1 MNNNFNKLF
10 NNLMNSI
17 ITESINL
24 AEYKTEID
32 NFNKILNAN
41 SDKFIEYIDISPKA
55 FRWTGGLPENN
66 INDVLYNTLG
76 KLADWK
82 QSSLTA
88 NIILNALNAINL
100 DEVGLENKS
109 AYHKDIISKLVKDS
123 NIENIPEEVL
133 LNNLYLFENY
143 DLYNKYTNNNII
155 GLIDAKKFSDEGL
168 DKLMNSKFKKDLM
181 NYIHFIKEQQPSQA
195 FIEKHMDD
203 FIKYKGLLADISQYI
218 KLDENFI
225 KKYKNE
231 LDIYNLFKYQD
242 LSDSLKKELQPI
254 YNSRRASD
262 KHALDHMDRL
272 FDSGNRRAYD

>member
-1 MNNNFNKLF
+1 
-10 NNLMNSI
+10 MNSI

-41 SDKFIEYIDISPKA
+41 SDKFIEYIDINPKS

-76 KLADWK
+76 KLAEWK
-82 QSSLTA
+82 ESPLTA

-100 DEVGLENKS
+100 DEVALANKS
-109 AYHKDIISKLVKDS
+109 IYHKHIISKLVKDS
-123 NIENIPEEVL
+123 NIENIPEEVFV
-133 LNNLYLFENY
+133 NNLYLFENY
-143 DLYNKYTNNNII
+143 DQYNKYDNDNII
-155 GLIDAKKFSDEGL
+155 GLIDAKKLSDEGL
-168 DKLMNSKFKKDLM
+168 DKLMNSKFKKYLL

-203 FIKYKGLLADISQYI
+203 FIKYKGFLRDISQYI

-254 YNSRRASD
+254 YNARSKYEKD
-262 KHALDHMDRL
+262 VLDHMDRL
-272 FDSGNRRAYD
+272 YERGNERAYD

>member
-1 MNNNFNKLF
+1 MNNNFNTLF
-10 NNLMNSI
+10 NNLMDSI

-41 SDKFIEYIDISPKA
+41 SDKFIEYIDINPKS

-76 KLADWK
+76 TLAEQK
-82 QSSLTA
+82 KSPLNA
-88 NIILNALNAINL
+88 NIILNALNTINL
-100 DEVGLENKS
+100 DEVALANKS
-109 AYHKDIISKLVKDS
+109 IYHKHIISKLVKDS
-123 NIENIPEEVL
+123 NIENIPEEVF

-143 DLYNKYTNNNII
+143 DQYNKYNNDNII
-155 GLIDAKKFSDEGL
+155 RLIDAKKFSDDAL
-168 DKLMNSKFKKDLM
+168 DKIMNSKFKKYLL
-181 NYIHFIKEQQPSQA
+181 NYIHFIKKQLPSQA

-203 FIKYKGLLADISQYI
+203 FIKYKGFLRDISQYI

-254 YNSRRASD
+254 YNSRHASD
-262 KHALDHMDRL
+262 QHMLDHMDSLYER
-272 FDSGNRRAYD
+272 GNERAYD

>member
-41 SDKFIEYIDISPKA
+41 SDKFIEYIDINPKS

-76 KLADWK
+76 TLAEQK
-82 QSSLTA
+82 KSPLTA

-100 DEVGLENKS
+100 DEVDLKNKS
-109 AYHKDIISKLVKDS
+109 VYHKHIISKLVEDS

-133 LNNLYLFENY
+133 LNNVYLFENY
-143 DLYNKYTNNNII
+143 DQYNKYTNNNII
-155 GLIDAKKFSDEGL
+155 GLIDAKKFSD
-168 DKLMNSKFKKDLM
+168 D
-181 NYIHFIKEQQPSQA
+181 A
-195 FIEKHMDD
+195 
-203 FIKYKGLLADISQYI
+203 
-218 KLDENFI
+218 
-225 KKYKNE
+225 
-231 LDIYNLFKYQD
+231 
-242 LSDSLKKELQPI
+242 
-254 YNSRRASD
+254 
-262 KHALDHMDRL
+262 
-272 FDSGNRRAYD
+272 